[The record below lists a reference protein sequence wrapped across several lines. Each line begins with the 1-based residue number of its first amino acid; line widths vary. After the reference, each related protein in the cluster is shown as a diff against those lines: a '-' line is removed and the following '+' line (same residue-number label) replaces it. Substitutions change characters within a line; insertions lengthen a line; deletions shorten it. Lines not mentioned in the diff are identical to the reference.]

1 MGMYIKDVCKECKLT
16 KKAIE
21 YYEQQGLIS
30 PAIEDNGYRNYSE
43 DDISAL
49 KEIGALRKLG
59 ISVADIKNI
68 LSNHNKTAALAEYKY
83 KTELEVEKSMARKK
97 CLEQLMQNYD
107 IERAIDYIEKNLDM
121 NFTIKEKLLQAFPG
135 GYGMY
140 LCIHFGQFLNGKID
154 TMEKEEAYNNIVDYL
169 DSVSKVEFPK
179 ELEEYF
185 LNDLGR
191 MEEADMQKMNSTVTD
206 AIYNLDKFLE
216 ENKEIIEKYLEY
228 RNSDEFKKSPA
239 YRIQQLLLQ
248 FQQESGYYDIFIKN
262 LKILSDS
269 YREYLERLQEANKAF
284 IDKYPQAG
292 TIYELK

>member
-1 MGMYIKDVCKECKLT
+1 MYIKDVCKECKLT

-30 PAIEDNGYRNYSE
+30 PAVEDNGYRNYSD
-43 DDISAL
+43 DDIAAL

-59 ISVADIKNI
+59 ISVADIKII
-68 LSNHNKTAALAEYKY
+68 LSSPDKTAALAEYRY

-97 CLEQLMQNYD
+97 CLEQLMKDYD
-107 IERAIDYIEKNLDM
+107 IERAIDYIEKNLER

-140 LCIHFGQFLNGKID
+140 LCIHFGQFLDGKID
-154 TMEKEEAYNNIVDYL
+154 TREKEEAYNNIVDYL
-169 DSVSKVEFPK
+169 DTVSKVEFPK

-185 LNDLGR
+185 LKDLGR
-191 MEEADMQKMNSTVTD
+191 LEEADMQKMNSTVTD
-206 AIYNLDKFLE
+206 AIYNLDKFME
-216 ENKEIIEKYLEY
+216 ENRELIEKYLEY
-228 RNSDEFKKSPA
+228 RNSDVFKKSPA

-269 YREYLERLQEANKAF
+269 YREYFERLQEANKAF

-292 TIYELK
+292 TVYEFK